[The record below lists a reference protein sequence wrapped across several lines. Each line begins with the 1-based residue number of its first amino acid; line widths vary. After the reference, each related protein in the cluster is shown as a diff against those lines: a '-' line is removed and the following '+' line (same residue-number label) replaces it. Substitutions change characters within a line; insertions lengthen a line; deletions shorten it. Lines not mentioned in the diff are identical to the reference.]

1 MSAVAYLGLG
11 ANLGDRR
18 AALQAAVD
26 GLTAGGAVVTA
37 SSSVYETDPVGLVLD
52 QPAFLNAC
60 VRVETALDPEPLLDL
75 AKALE
80 AQAGRTAGP
89 RHGPRPLDVD
99 VLLHGDAAFASDRLT
114 VPHAALLE
122 RRFVLVP
129 LLELDFGLATPDG
142 ASLAEALAALPL
154 TDGVRRAGPPLRVS
168 GRPARR

>member
-1 MSAVAYLGLG
+1 MAVAFLGLG

-18 AALQAAVD
+18 AALQDAVD
-26 GLTAGGAVVTA
+26 AMAHAGIAVTA
-37 SSSVYETDPVGLVLD
+37 SSSTYETDPVGLVLD

-60 VRVETALDPEPLLDL
+60 VRVETALAPEALLDA

-80 AQAGRTAGP
+80 AAAGREPGP

-99 VLLHGDAAFASDRLT
+99 VLLHGDAPYASERLE
-114 VPHAALLE
+114 VPHPALLE

-129 LLELDFGLATPDG
+129 LLELDMTLRTPGG

-154 TDGVRRAGPPLRVS
+154 TDGVRRAGPPLRL
-168 GRPARR
+168 PARG